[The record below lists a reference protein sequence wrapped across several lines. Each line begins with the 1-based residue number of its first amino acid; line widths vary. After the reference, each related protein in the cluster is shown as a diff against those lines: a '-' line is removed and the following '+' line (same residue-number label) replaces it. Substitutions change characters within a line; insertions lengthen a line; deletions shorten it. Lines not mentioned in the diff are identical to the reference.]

1 MSEAITPQPHDPHH
15 AAITELG
22 HGHDHTHADSAAT
35 PFSAA
40 EEAALRSSD
49 VQAGTYIVCL
59 IAGIFSIGVV
69 LYTIVLLSV
78 WL

>member
-1 MSEAITPQPHDPHH
+1 MSESITPQPHDPHH
-15 AAITELG
+15 AAIQEHG
-22 HGHDHTHADSAAT
+22 HGHGHASPAAS

-40 EEAALRSSD
+40 EEEALRKSD
-49 VQAGTYIVCL
+49 VQAGTYVVCL
-59 IAGIFSIGVV
+59 IAGIFSVGVV